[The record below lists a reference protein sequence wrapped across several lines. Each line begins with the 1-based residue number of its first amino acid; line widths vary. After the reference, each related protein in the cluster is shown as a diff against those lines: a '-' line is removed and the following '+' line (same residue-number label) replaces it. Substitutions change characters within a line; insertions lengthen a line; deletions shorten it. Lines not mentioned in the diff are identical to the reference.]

1 MESKDIIQFFTSILG
16 QIKLY
21 HWTTPK
27 YSKHIALDKLHEEL
41 SEKVD
46 LFIEAFVGKYKKQPF
61 DEFTIVN
68 KSTSDVKNI
77 EKFLYTKRTELES
90 LYKKFNK
97 APEFQNIIQDM
108 MSLIDRALYLC
119 NLE

>member
-1 MESKDIIQFFTSILG
+1 MEAKDIIQFFTSILG
-16 QIKLY
+16 QVKLY
-21 HWTTPK
+21 HWTTTK

-46 LFIEAFVGKYKKQPF
+46 LFIEAFVGKYKLQPF
-61 DEFTIVN
+61 SNFTITNV
-68 KSTSDVKNI
+68 STSDTKNI
-77 EKFLYTKRTELES
+77 EKFLESKRSELDS

-97 APEFQNIIQDM
+97 AQEFQNIIQDM